1 MPASLAV
8 VARLAPPAERGRYMG
23 LWGLAES
30 FGWSAGPLVGGVLL
44 DLFPQDPQVMWG
56 IIASLGFVAALGYL
70 GRRDLRE

>member
-1 MPASLAV
+1 
-8 VARLAPPAERGRYMG
+8 
-23 LWGLAES
+23 
-30 FGWSAGPLVGGVLL
+30 VGGVLL